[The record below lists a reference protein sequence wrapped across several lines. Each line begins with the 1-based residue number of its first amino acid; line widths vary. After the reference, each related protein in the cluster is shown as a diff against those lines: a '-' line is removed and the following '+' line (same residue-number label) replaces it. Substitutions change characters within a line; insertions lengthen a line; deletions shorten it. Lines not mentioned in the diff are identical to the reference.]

1 MHVADEDSVRRRRGN
16 LPAFFLSLSAFLA
29 LGGGVL
35 LITSGSRVP
44 GRGSATPSAPA
55 ALATPVSTPP
65 AAVAEY
71 PLVEQLSTIPRP
83 ELPTRL
89 VIPAIALDT
98 RVVEVGIVIEDGK
111 PVWGTAAFAVGYHR
125 GTALPGE
132 KGNTVMAGHISSPV
146 SHKGDVFRR
155 LPELRIGDRVE
166 VYTAERRL
174 TYEVTEIRVV
184 SPTAVDVMDPTPD
197 ATLTLITCYPDRVYT
212 KRLVVVAKLVPP
224 V

>member
-1 MHVADEDSVRRRRGN
+1 VRRRGAI
-16 LPAFFLSLSAFLA
+16 PAFFLALSAFLA
-29 LGGGVL
+29 IGGGVL
-35 LITSGSRVP
+35 VLLAPQTGAPPSR
-44 GRGSATPSAPA
+44 ATPTATTAPA
-55 ALATPVSTPP
+55 AETPP
-65 AAVAEY
+65 ESPRLPGAEY
-71 PLVEQLSTIPRP
+71 TLVADLPAIPRP

-89 VIPAIALDT
+89 VIPAIALDA
-98 RVVEVGIVIEDGK
+98 RVVEVGIVIEEGK
-111 PVWGTAAFAVGYHR
+111 PVWETAAFAVGYHR

-166 VYTAERRL
+166 VHTATRRV
-174 TYEVTEIRVV
+174 TYEVMEIRVV
-184 SPTAVDVMDPTPD
+184 SPTAVEVMDPTPD

-224 V
+224 A

>member
-1 MHVADEDSVRRRRGN
+1 MRRRGSIS
-16 LPAFFLSLSAFLA
+16 AFFLSLSAFLA
-29 LGGGVL
+29 IGGGVL
-35 LITSGSRVP
+35 LLLAPRPGASRP
-44 GRGSATPSAPA
+44 AAREEASAPLPA
-55 ALATPVSTPP
+55 PAGGDAGQSE

-71 PLVEQLSTIPRP
+71 PLVEHLSAIPRP
-83 ELPTRL
+83 ELPVRL

-98 RVVEVGIVIEDGK
+98 RVVEVGIVVEDGR
-111 PVWGTAAFAVGYHR
+111 PVWETAAFAVGYHR

-155 LPELRIGDRVE
+155 LPELRIGDRID
-166 VYTAERRL
+166 VYTAERRV

-184 SPTAVDVMDPTPD
+184 GPTAVEVMDPTPD

-224 V
+224 A